1 MENTSAGLAISIPVI
16 VFILTV
22 GIGSDLK
29 WADFKRLAQEPKTVV
44 VGLVGQIFVLP
55 AVAFGVAWLFRD
67 NLVIAIGIVLLAASP
82 SGPLSNS
89 LVYVGRGRT
98 ELSVTLTAAS
108 GTLGL
113 ATTPLVASLGIQIFA
128 GERSDIS
135 LPILQTIAQIFL
147 LIIVPLII
155 GMLIR
160 ARWPKFITRH
170 EGRIRNWCTLLMVL
184 AVVILVIV
192 AWQSLVTR
200 LVDFAVSGLLFVVVL
215 VIASWL
221 YGLALG
227 LDEATRFTILVEM
240 VIHNIVVVAVIAVT
254 MLKRPE
260 LALFSAVYAPPIALI
275 LLALALIRKAKVSA
289 NERSQTNRQ

>member
-1 MENTSAGLAISIPVI
+1 MENTSTGLAVSIPVI
-16 VFILTV
+16 VFILTI

-29 WADFKRLAQEPKTVV
+29 WADFRRLAQEPKTIL
-44 VGLVGQIFVLP
+44 VGLMGQIFVLP

-135 LPILQTIAQIFL
+135 LPILQTIAQIFI

-160 ARWPKFITRH
+160 AKWPKFVTRY

-184 AVVILVIV
+184 AVAILVVV

-215 VIASWL
+215 VAASWL
-221 YGLALG
+221 YGLILG

-275 LLALALIRKAKVSA
+275 LLALALIRKARVSS
-289 NERSQTNRQ
+289 NTDS